1 VSINPIRV
9 LVVDDN
15 EKARDRLI
23 DQLRFEDVE
32 VVGESTL
39 GAAAFTW
46 AEHLNV
52 DLIVVAIEEPV
63 ARALRTVETLTV
75 GSRTWPVIGLSSQGD
90 RDTMRKAMLA
100 GVRDYLVSPV
110 SGDDLRRAIVAAHN
124 AEQARRQAAE
134 GGSASRLGTIITV
147 FGIKGGIGKSSL
159 ATNVAVGLAQETKQ
173 HVVLADLDL
182 QFGDDAVM
190 LDIVPSL
197 TIADA
202 AEGLER
208 MDPQLIS
215 GFLSEHPSR
224 LKLLA
229 SPPTPDVA
237 QAISGEHVGL
247 VLEALAATNDYVVV
261 DTAAQFD
268 DVSMPALDLA
278 TIVVLAVVPEV
289 TCIRRTK
296 AALTL
301 MQEWGYSQDKLK
313 LVVNR
318 TRRRSE
324 VSIAEIQ
331 QVLQYPIFAEIP
343 DDRAMQKAISLG
355 TPVAMSGP
363 KTKSGR
369 AIIEM
374 GRTMAGMPAQSRRGG
389 GFSLRK
395 KQKRA
400 RPIERW
406 PSSPPASTYHP
417 APVADATLLSV
428 ALAASEA
435 STPVHTSQVPN
446 VTSVPEPTPS
456 LAREHDYWG
465 ALLGLSNAK
474 PASPNGHEHADVNH
488 HHPEFVPNGHGV
500 AD

>member
-1 VSINPIRV
+1 MSINPIKV

-23 DQLRFEDVE
+23 EQLRFEDVE

-52 DLIVVAIEEPV
+52 DLVVVAVEEPV

-75 GSRTWPVIGLSSQGD
+75 GSRTWPVIGLSTRSD
-90 RDTMRKAMLA
+90 RETMRKAMLA
-100 GVRDYLVSPV
+100 GVRDFLVSPV
-110 SGDDLRRAIVAAHN
+110 SGEDLRRAIVSIHTT
-124 AEQARRQAAE
+124 EQARRRAAE
-134 GGSASRLGTIITV
+134 GGDTGRVGTIVTV
-147 FGIKGGIGKSSL
+147 FGVKGGIGKSTL

-173 HVVLADLDL
+173 HVVLVDLDL

-190 LDIVPSL
+190 LDIVPTL

-202 AEGLER
+202 AQGLER

-215 GFLSEHPSR
+215 GFLAEHPSR

-229 SPPTPDVA
+229 APPDPDA
-237 QAISGEHVGL
+237 AESITGEQVTR

-261 DTAAQFD
+261 DTGAAID
-268 DVSMPALDLA
+268 EISMPALDLA
-278 TIVVLAVVPEV
+278 TMVVLAVVPEV

-301 MQEWGYSQDKLK
+301 MQEWGYSRDKLK

-318 TRRRSE
+318 SRRRAE
-324 VSIAEIQ
+324 VSIKEIEH
-331 QVLQYPIFAEIP
+331 VLDYPIHAEIP
-343 DDRAMQKAISLG
+343 EDRAVQRAISLG

-374 GRTMAGMPAQSRRGG
+374 GRAMAGMPKQTRRSWSLPSRQ
-389 GFSLRK
+389 
-395 KQKRA
+395 KQE
-400 RPIERW
+400 RPRERW
-406 PSSPPASTYHP
+406 QP
-417 APVADATLLSV
+417 APVAREQPAMAAEPVS
-428 ALAASEA
+428 LAAALGVHQEA
-435 STPVHTSQVPN
+435 NPAPVPPPVDSGAAV
-446 VTSVPEPTPS
+446 
-456 LAREHDYWG
+456 ARPVSMEKERDYWG
-465 ALLGLSNAK
+465 SLLGLSNAK
-474 PASPNGHEHADVNH
+474 PPSSHGHDLNGADHQAEFAPNSHGAAD
-488 HHPEFVPNGHGV
+488 
-500 AD
+500 

>member
-1 VSINPIRV
+1 MSINPIKV

-23 DQLRFEDVE
+23 EQLRFEDVE

-46 AEHLNV
+46 AEHLSV
-52 DLIVVAIEEPV
+52 DLVVVAIEEPV

-90 RDTMRKAMLA
+90 RETMRKAMLA

-110 SGDDLRRAIVAAHN
+110 SGEDLRRAIVSIHN
-124 AEQARRQAAE
+124 TEQARRRAAE
-134 GGSASRLGTIITV
+134 GGHAGRVGTIVTV
-147 FGIKGGIGKSSL
+147 FGVKGGIGKSTL

-173 HVVLADLDL
+173 HVVLVDLDL

-190 LDIVPSL
+190 LDIVPTL

-202 AEGLER
+202 AQGLER

-215 GFLSEHPSR
+215 GFLAEHPSR

-229 SPPTPDVA
+229 APTDPEGA
-237 QAISGEHVGL
+237 EAITGEQVTQ

-261 DTAAQFD
+261 DTGAAID
-268 DVSMPALDLA
+268 DISMPALDLA
-278 TIVVLAVVPEV
+278 TIVVLTVVPEV
-289 TCIRRTK
+289 TCIRRSK

-301 MQEWGYSQDKLK
+301 MQEWGYSRDKLK

-318 TRRRSE
+318 TRRRAE
-324 VSIAEIQ
+324 VSIKEIE
-331 QVLQYPIFAEIP
+331 QVLDYPIHAEIP
-343 DDRAMQKAISLG
+343 DDRAVQKAISLG

-374 GRTMAGMPAQSRRGG
+374 GRGMAGMPKPARRGLALPRRQQREEPVQRWRSKKEQSAPLAPRISLAAALG
-389 GFSLRK
+389 G
-395 KQKRA
+395 A
-400 RPIERW
+400 NEI
-406 PSSPPASTYHP
+406 SPAAP
-417 APVADATLLSV
+417 APVPVPVVETPRHV
-428 ALAASEA
+428 AEA
-435 STPVHTSQVPN
+435 PRLEQ
-446 VTSVPEPTPS
+446 E
-456 LAREHDYWG
+456 RDYWG
-465 ALLGLSNAK
+465 GLLGLSSAK
-474 PASPNGHEHADVNH
+474 PVASNGHEPASLEREVDYAA
-488 HHPEFVPNGHGV
+488 NGHGA